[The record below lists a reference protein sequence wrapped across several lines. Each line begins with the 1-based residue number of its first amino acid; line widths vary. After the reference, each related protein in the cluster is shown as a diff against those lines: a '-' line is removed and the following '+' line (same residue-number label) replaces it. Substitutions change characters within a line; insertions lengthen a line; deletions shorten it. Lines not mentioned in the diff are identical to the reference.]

1 MTQVTLVRDLKMFVV
16 HNILLVILL
25 LDHQLADADHDPFK
39 YGLEL
44 DHPGASCADIY
55 EKNPAS
61 HDKSGLY
68 VIKTDTVHVVYCD
81 MSLECGS
88 HEGGWMRIA
97 DINATRDNCPPGW
110 NKHHDHNSMCTGG
123 SAAGCY
129 SAHFTT
135 DGTKFSRVC
144 GMMKGYQKGSTN
156 AFYPY
161 SYAAYGMYSRS
172 AYRPPIPVSTS
183 LDGVYV
189 DGVSVTYGNP
199 RKHIWTYAVGLSEDY
214 NYRYGNCPCAKHPG
228 PKPPPY
234 IGNDYY
240 CESGNTGR
248 YDGEESTLYSHDP
261 LWDGYDC
268 PSDNNCCNR
277 PGMSW
282 FFQQLPVKESASS
295 IEVRI
300 CSDESFANEAVA
312 IDQLQLYIK

>member
-1 MTQVTLVRDLKMFVV
+1 MFVV
-16 HNILLVILL
+16 YNILLVILL

-97 DINATRDNCPPGW
+97 DLNTSTDNCPPGW
-110 NKHHDHNSMCTGG
+110 IKNRHYRFLCTGG

-144 GMMKGYQKGSTN
+144 GMMKGYQKGSMD

-161 SYAAYGMYSRS
+161 GYAAFGPYGDYTPSV
-172 AYRPPIPVSTS
+172 PVSTS

-189 DGVSVTYGNP
+189 DGVSITYSNP

-214 NYRYGNCPCAKHPG
+214 SYKSFNCPCAKHPG
-228 PKPPPY
+228 PSSPQY

-240 CESGNTGR
+240 CESGNTGMFNFA
-248 YDGEESTLYSHDP
+248 TLYSHDP
-261 LWDGYDC
+261 LWDGYKC
-268 PSDNNCCNR
+268 PSENNCCNR
-277 PGMSW
+277 PGMPW
-282 FFQQLPVKESASS
+282 FFQQLPVKESTSS

-312 IDQLQLYIK
+312 IEQLQLYIQ

>member
-1 MTQVTLVRDLKMFVV
+1 MKILAFIIVTV
-16 HNILLVILL
+16 L
-25 LDHQLADADHDPFK
+25 LDQVVSNHPKPCTK

-44 DHPGASCADIY
+44 DHPGTSCDDIY

-61 HDKSGLY
+61 HYKSGLY
-68 VIKTDTVHVVYCD
+68 VIKTNKVQLVYCD

-88 HEGGWMRIA
+88 HKGGWMRIA
-97 DINATRDNCPPGW
+97 DLNSSRDNCPPGW
-110 NKHHDHNSMCTGG
+110 INNQGYNSLCTGG

-144 GMMKGYQKGSTN
+144 GMMKGYQKGSMD

-161 SYAAYGMYSRS
+161 SYAAFGPYTN
-172 AYRPPIPVSTS
+172 YRPTVTVSTS

-189 DGVSVTYGNP
+189 EGVSITYGNP

-214 NYRYGNCPCAKHPG
+214 NYKYYNCPCAKYPG
-228 PKPPPY
+228 PTPPPY

-240 CESGNTGR
+240 CESGNTGV
-248 YDGEESTLYSHDP
+248 YDRELHTLYSQDP
-261 LWDGYDC
+261 LWDGYNC
-268 PSDNNCCNR
+268 PSENNCCNR
-277 PGMSW
+277 PGMPW
-282 FFQQLPVKESASS
+282 FFRQLPVKESAPS

-300 CSDESFANEAVA
+300 CNDQGFNDESAA
-312 IDQLQLYIK
+312 IEQLQLYIQ